1 MMKDPGKQRLREG
14 LKDAVLFGRVVSA
27 GLVVAGYVF
36 AGVYLA
42 RWLERWTEAGG
53 YPDWPV
59 SLVPAAA
66 ALFGLWQGW
75 LFLTRL
81 AGRERGVEDKRSRR
95 P

>member
-1 MMKDPGKQRLREG
+1 MGDPGKQRFREG

-42 RWLERWTEAGG
+42 RWAEARG
-53 YPDWPV
+53 YPDGLV
-59 SLVPAAA
+59 SLVPPAV

-75 LFLTRL
+75 LFLSRL
-81 AGRERGVEDKRSRR
+81 AGRERKDREKKAPRR
-95 P
+95 

>member
-1 MMKDPGKQRLREG
+1 MMEDPGKQRLREG
-14 LKDAVLFGRVVSA
+14 LKDAALFGRVVSA

-42 RWLERWTEAGG
+42 RWLERWVEARE
-53 YPDWPV
+53 YPDWPA

-81 AGRERGVEDKRSRR
+81 AGRERKDGEKKAPRR
-95 P
+95 